1 MKKLALSLISLLLL
15 TSFSP
20 SALAG
25 TCLQNCG
32 RSATAAVLE
41 INDYLNSSSTSGAN
55 FINSILTDG
64 FTKVRILMPDAALA
78 EFSYGENPGS
88 EASISY
94 IFIDIND
101 NGNIYAYSPGSDI
114 AQKTNTGLNF
124 GIFSIPMRMRDLTR
138 AMLADK
144 KTLLFVESLLGPD
157 AFTTLHFRLAKNS
170 GNNLIWTVTF
180 TDTTS
185 GKSYL
190 VKTDAVASKNHEF
203 MVLAV
208 R

>member
-1 MKKLALSLISLLLL
+1 MKKLALSLISLFLL

-32 RSATAAVLE
+32 RTATTAVLE
-41 INDYLNSSSTSGAN
+41 TDDYLNGSNASGAN

-64 FTKVRILMPDAALA
+64 FTKVRILKPDASLA
-78 EFSYGENPGS
+78 EFSYVENPGS

-94 IFIDIND
+94 VFMDIND
-101 NGNIYAYSPGSDI
+101 KSDVYAFSPGSDI
-114 AQKTNTGLNF
+114 AQKTNTGLNY
-124 GIFSIPMRMRDLTR
+124 GIFSIPMRMRDLTK

-157 AFTTLHFRLAKNS
+157 AFTSTRFRLAKNS

-180 TDTTS
+180 TDTKN

-190 VKTDAVASKNHEF
+190 VKTDAIASKTPQF